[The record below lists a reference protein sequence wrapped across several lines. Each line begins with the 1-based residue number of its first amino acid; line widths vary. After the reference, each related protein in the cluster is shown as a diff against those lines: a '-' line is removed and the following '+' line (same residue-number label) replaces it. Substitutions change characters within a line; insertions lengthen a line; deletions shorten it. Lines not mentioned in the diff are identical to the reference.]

1 MGTKPGIIDN
11 IIIITGLSGAGKST
25 ALRVFEDQHYF
36 VVDGLPANMAFDMI
50 EMMQKPSMKHFKGI
64 VFGMDMRQEDFI
76 EEYDKSI
83 RLLSDKGINP
93 QLLFLDASN
102 KTLIQRYAATRRPH
116 PMEREG
122 IGLDAAITLERKS
135 LEAVRKSA
143 DKIID
148 SSDYSIHDLR
158 RVIQKK
164 FNNSTLHSLRINII
178 SFGFKYGIPS
188 EADMVFDLRF
198 LPNPYF
204 IEELRPLDGQDKRI
218 SNFILSRNE
227 TKLFLDKLL
236 DFLKLTIAQMEN
248 EGRYRVSIALGC
260 TGGRHRSVTFAEEIA
275 KVFSQMDFPVHIEHK
290 HIKLD

>member
-1 MGTKPGIIDN
+1 
-11 IIIITGLSGAGKST
+11 
-25 ALRVFEDQHYF
+25 
-36 VVDGLPANMAFDMI
+36 MAFDMI

-122 IGLDAAITLERKS
+122 IGLEAAITLERKS

>member
-1 MGTKPGIIDN
+1 
-11 IIIITGLSGAGKST
+11 
-25 ALRVFEDQHYF
+25 
-36 VVDGLPANMAFDMI
+36 
-50 EMMQKPSMKHFKGI
+50 
-64 VFGMDMRQEDFI
+64 
-76 EEYDKSI
+76 
-83 RLLSDKGINP
+83 
-93 QLLFLDASN
+93 
-102 KTLIQRYAATRRPH
+102 
-116 PMEREG
+116 MEREG
-122 IGLDAAITLERKS
+122 IGLEAAITLERKS